1 MPRQLPTK
9 ETIEQVLNYAKSLSN
24 EDVYAYIQSIHDWF
38 VQLANVATNHEETLK
53 SIRELFPAL
62 QTWQDLEK
70 VRAQYNADM
79 LSFIAN
85 KYYSKLQL
93 FPEKNNILVNS
104 FNELQQTI
112 QFLKDLNSI
121 REDCL
126 EKLNQQRNVQTHR
139 NNEPTVLQSNRTT
152 GSLDESQSNTST
164 STSTSTSTTTTQPTQ
179 SVAID
184 DRIDEEDAE
193 RITPKRRKKRKA
205 DEENLKQPPKK
216 KSKQGSLEELKSKLT
231 DFNYT
236 EAQVLKITKRKYC
249 TNTVIALIQL
259 HPSLLE
265 HGFSHEQLVRIAA
278 HDGGSKNLEAVKN
291 NFQALKDLGFTPDH
305 IVKMVGHGGG
315 SKNLEAVKTNFQA
328 LKNLDFTPDHIVKMV
343 GHIGGSKNLEAVKT
357 NFQALKDLGFT
368 PDHIVKMVGHIGG
381 SKNLEAVKNNF
392 HALKDLGF
400 TPDHIVKMVGHIG
413 GSKNLEAVKN
423 NFHALKDLDFTPDH
437 IVKMV
442 GHGGGS
448 NNLEAVK
455 NNFQALKDLG
465 FTPDH
470 IVKMVQHNGGSKNL
484 EAVKNNFQALKD
496 LGFTPDHIVNMVG
509 HDGGSKNLEAVKTN
523 FQALKDLGFTP
534 DHIVKM
540 VGHNGGS
547 KNLEAVKTNFQAL
560 KDLGFTPDH
569 IVKMVQHDGGSKN
582 LEAVKTNFQALKDLG
597 FTPDHIVKM
606 VGHIGG
612 SKNLEAVKTNF
623 QALKDLGFTPD
634 HIVKMVGHD
643 GGSKNLEA
651 VKTNFQALKDLGFT
665 PDHIVK
671 MVGHDGGSKNL
682 EAVKECYNQLKISG
696 LKRSEI
702 TNYFSERSRGRDLLR
717 RSLEL
722 SSKPLSAWEL
732 LFETEKVNT
741 FFQRVNNIGT
751 VIIHKKWATS
761 IASDNGKIIFEVK
774 ETYLA
779 SQINAF
785 LTRCYKNNTAM
796 RTWCHPPSLSSAE
809 KVSIQLI
816 NPSHFISNEQ
826 ILDTISFLVYLVKY
840 NLKANSS
847 SFLQQLTYT
856 CSNTSSLAALI
867 SFDDLCAKFTT
878 EYQHIPLNS
887 MKSFLADFCIG
898 LVNKQFEELNK
909 EAEEKYD
916 SFVLSKLDG
925 RVYIDNYGPFNDFY
939 AEVMLPELDNDAF
952 PAATLPASAMSIP
965 ASTEIPT
972 SNSMSSTTMTTTSTP
987 VTTKSGVIP
996 TNVDLEENLARS
1008 HTAASLF
1015 AEEINSPQ
1023 GINFF
1028 DEDIGFD
1035 DIFSNLGFF
1044 NDFQS
1049 SDMTWNATDAMPSST
1064 PATDDVIKEH
1074 SVEPFIQQD
1083 KQEELLIPKPSSNLP
1098 RITQRSPAFFA
1109 ENQPPNF
1116 ILSRGSNVSS
1126 NTDIKQNDTPQLT

>member
-62 QTWQDLEK
+62 HTWQDLEK

-126 EKLNQQRNVQTHR
+126 EKLNQQRNVQTHK

-152 GSLDESQSNTST
+152 VSLDESQSNTST
-164 STSTSTSTTTTQPTQ
+164 TTTTTTQPTQ

-184 DRIDEEDAE
+184 DRVEEEDAE
-193 RITPKRRKKRKA
+193 EITPKRRNKRKA

-216 KSKQGSLEELKSKLT
+216 KSKQGSLEELKSKLI

-236 EAQVLKITKRKYC
+236 QAQVLKITKRKSC

-259 HPSLLE
+259 HPSLVE

-278 HDGGSKNLEAVKN
+278 HAGGSKNLEAVKTNFQALKDLGFTPDHIVKMVQHDGGSKNLEAVKN

-305 IVKMVGHGGG
+305 IVKMVGH
-315 SKNLEAVKTNFQA
+315 
-328 LKNLDFTPDHIVKMV
+328 H
-343 GHIGGSKNLEAVKT
+343 
-357 NFQALKDLGFT
+357 
-368 PDHIVKMVGHIGG
+368 GG
-381 SKNLEAVKNNF
+381 SKNLEAVKN
-392 HALKDLGF
+392 
-400 TPDHIVKMVGHIG
+400 
-413 GSKNLEAVKN
+413 
-423 NFHALKDLDFTPDH
+423 
-437 IVKMV
+437 
-442 GHGGGS
+442 
-448 NNLEAVK
+448 
-455 NNFQALKDLG
+455 
-465 FTPDH
+465 
-470 IVKMVQHNGGSKNL
+470 
-484 EAVKNNFQALKD
+484 
-496 LGFTPDHIVNMVG
+496 
-509 HDGGSKNLEAVKTN
+509 N

-682 EAVKECYNQLKISG
+682 EAVKECYDQLKISG

-722 SSKPLSAWEL
+722 SSKPLSAWAL

-898 LVNKQFEELNK
+898 LLNKQFEELNK

-939 AEVMLPELDNDAF
+939 AEVMLPLDNDAF

-965 ASTEIPT
+965 ASTEIST
-972 SNSMSSTTMTTTSTP
+972 SNSMSSTTTTTTSTP
-987 VTTKSGVIP
+987 FTTKSGVIP

-1028 DEDIGFD
+1028 DVDIGFD

-1049 SDMTWNATDAMPSST
+1049 SDMTWSATDAMPSST
-1064 PATDDVIKEH
+1064 PATDDAIKER

-1083 KQEELLIPKPSSNLP
+1083 KQEECLIPKPSSNLP

-1126 NTDIKQNDTPQLT
+1126 NTDVKQNDTLQLT

>member
-62 QTWQDLEK
+62 HTWQDLEK
-70 VRAQYNADM
+70 ASAQYNADM

-93 FPEKNNILVNS
+93 FPEKNNILLNS

-112 QFLKDLNSI
+112 QFLKDLNGI

-126 EKLNQQRNVQTHR
+126 EKLNQQRNVQTHK

-164 STSTSTSTTTTQPTQ
+164 STSTTTTTTQPTQ

-249 TNTVIALIQL
+249 TNTVMVLIQL

-278 HDGGSKNLEAVKN
+278 HN
-291 NFQALKDLGFTPDH
+291 
-305 IVKMVGHGGG
+305 GG

-328 LKNLDFTPDHIVKMV
+328 LKDLGFTPDHIVKMV

-368 PDHIVKMVGHIGG
+368 PDHIVKMVGH
-381 SKNLEAVKNNF
+381 
-392 HALKDLGF
+392 
-400 TPDHIVKMVGHIG
+400 
-413 GSKNLEAVKN
+413 
-423 NFHALKDLDFTPDH
+423 
-437 IVKMV
+437 
-442 GHGGGS
+442 
-448 NNLEAVK
+448 
-455 NNFQALKDLG
+455 
-465 FTPDH
+465 
-470 IVKMVQHNGGSKNL
+470 NGGSKNL

-496 LGFTPDHIVNMVG
+496 LGFTPDHIVKMVG
-509 HDGGSKNLEAVKTN
+509 HGGGSKNLEAVKNN
-523 FQALKDLGFTP
+523 FQALKGLGFTP

-540 VGHNGGS
+540 VGHDGGS

-612 SKNLEAVKTNF
+612 SKNLEAVK
-623 QALKDLGFTPD
+623 
-634 HIVKMVGHD
+634 
-643 GGSKNLEA
+643 
-651 VKTNFQALKDLGFT
+651 
-665 PDHIVK
+665 
-671 MVGHDGGSKNL
+671 
-682 EAVKECYNQLKISG
+682 ECYDQLKISG

-702 TNYFSERSRGRDLLR
+702 TNYFSERSRGRGLFR

-779 SQINAF
+779 SQINKF

-856 CSNTSSLAALI
+856 CSNSSSLGALI

-898 LVNKQFEELNK
+898 LLNKQFEELNNK
-909 EAEEKYD
+909 ETEKKYD

-939 AEVMLPELDNDAF
+939 AEVMLPLDNDAF

-972 SNSMSSTTMTTTSTP
+972 SNSMSSTTTTTTSAP

-1015 AEEINSPQ
+1015 AEEINSSQ

-1083 KQEELLIPKPSSNLP
+1083 KQEECLIPKPSSNLP

-1126 NTDIKQNDTPQLT
+1126 NTDVKQNDTLQLT

>member
-62 QTWQDLEK
+62 HTWQDLEK
-70 VRAQYNADM
+70 ASAQYNADM

-93 FPEKNNILVNS
+93 FPEKNNILLNS

-112 QFLKDLNSI
+112 QFLKDLNGI

-164 STSTSTSTTTTQPTQ
+164 STSTSTTTTTTQPTQ

-236 EAQVLKITKRKYC
+236 QAQVLKITKRKSC
-249 TNTVIALIQL
+249 TNTVMALIQL

-315 SKNLEAVKTNFQA
+315 SKNLEAVKNNFQA
-328 LKNLDFTPDHIVKMV
+328 LKNLDFTPDHIVNMVGHSGGSKNLEAVKTNFQALKDLGFTPDHIVKMVGHGGGSKNLEAVKTNFQALKDLGFTPDHIVKMVGHGGGSKNLEAVKTNFQALKDLGFTPDHIVKMV

-400 TPDHIVKMVGHIG
+400 TPDHIVKMV
-413 GSKNLEAVKN
+413 
-423 NFHALKDLDFTPDH
+423 
-437 IVKMV
+437 
-442 GHGGGS
+442 
-448 NNLEAVK
+448 
-455 NNFQALKDLG
+455 
-465 FTPDH
+465 
-470 IVKMVQHNGGSKNL
+470 
-484 EAVKNNFQALKD
+484 
-496 LGFTPDHIVNMVG
+496 
-509 HDGGSKNLEAVKTN
+509 
-523 FQALKDLGFTP
+523 
-534 DHIVKM
+534 
-540 VGHNGGS
+540 
-547 KNLEAVKTNFQAL
+547 
-560 KDLGFTPDH
+560 
-569 IVKMVQHDGGSKN
+569 QHDGGSKN

-606 VGHIGG
+606 VGHGGG
-612 SKNLEAVKTNF
+612 SKNLEAVKNNF

-634 HIVKMVGHD
+634 HIVKMVGH
-643 GGSKNLEA
+643 
-651 VKTNFQALKDLGFT
+651 
-665 PDHIVK
+665 I
-671 MVGHDGGSKNL
+671 GGSKNL
-682 EAVKECYNQLKISG
+682 EAVKECYDQLKISG

-732 LFETEKVNT
+732 LFETEKVHT

-840 NLKANSS
+840 NLKANYS

-972 SNSMSSTTMTTTSTP
+972 SNSMSSTTTTTTSTP

-1064 PATDDVIKEH
+1064 PATDDAIKEH

-1083 KQEELLIPKPSSNLP
+1083 KQEECLIPKPSSNLP

-1109 ENQPPNF
+1109 ENQPQNF

-1126 NTDIKQNDTPQLT
+1126 NTDVKQNDTLQLT

>member
-1 MPRQLPTK
+1 M
-9 ETIEQVLNYAKSLSN
+9 
-24 EDVYAYIQSIHDWF
+24 
-38 VQLANVATNHEETLK
+38 VQ
-53 SIRELFPAL
+53 
-62 QTWQDLEK
+62 
-70 VRAQYNADM
+70 
-79 LSFIAN
+79 
-85 KYYSKLQL
+85 
-93 FPEKNNILVNS
+93 
-104 FNELQQTI
+104 
-112 QFLKDLNSI
+112 
-121 REDCL
+121 
-126 EKLNQQRNVQTHR
+126 
-139 NNEPTVLQSNRTT
+139 
-152 GSLDESQSNTST
+152 
-164 STSTSTSTTTTQPTQ
+164 
-179 SVAID
+179 
-184 DRIDEEDAE
+184 
-193 RITPKRRKKRKA
+193 
-205 DEENLKQPPKK
+205 
-216 KSKQGSLEELKSKLT
+216 
-231 DFNYT
+231 
-236 EAQVLKITKRKYC
+236 
-249 TNTVIALIQL
+249 
-259 HPSLLE
+259 
-265 HGFSHEQLVRIAA
+265 

-305 IVKMVGHGGG
+305 IVKMVGH
-315 SKNLEAVKTNFQA
+315 
-328 LKNLDFTPDHIVKMV
+328 
-343 GHIGGSKNLEAVKT
+343 
-357 NFQALKDLGFT
+357 
-368 PDHIVKMVGHIGG
+368 
-381 SKNLEAVKNNF
+381 
-392 HALKDLGF
+392 
-400 TPDHIVKMVGHIG
+400 
-413 GSKNLEAVKN
+413 
-423 NFHALKDLDFTPDH
+423 
-437 IVKMV
+437 
-442 GHGGGS
+442 
-448 NNLEAVK
+448 
-455 NNFQALKDLG
+455 
-465 FTPDH
+465 
-470 IVKMVQHNGGSKNL
+470 NGGSKNL

-496 LGFTPDHIVNMVG
+496 LGFTPDHIV
-509 HDGGSKNLEAVKTN
+509 
-523 FQALKDLGFTP
+523 
-534 DHIVKM
+534 KM
-540 VGHNGGS
+540 VGHG
-547 KNLEAVKTNFQAL
+547 
-560 KDLGFTPDH
+560 
-569 IVKMVQHDGGSKN
+569 
-582 LEAVKTNFQALKDLG
+582 
-597 FTPDHIVKM
+597 
-606 VGHIGG
+606 GG

-671 MVGHDGGSKNL
+671 MVGHIGGSKNL
-682 EAVKECYNQLKISG
+682 EAVKECYDQLKISG

-722 SSKPLSAWEL
+722 SSKPLSAWAL

-785 LTRCYKNNTAM
+785 LNRCYKNNTAM

-856 CSNTSSLAALI
+856 CSNTSSLGALI

-972 SNSMSSTTMTTTSTP
+972 SNSMSSTTTTTTSTP

-1064 PATDDVIKEH
+1064 PATDDAIKER

-1083 KQEELLIPKPSSNLP
+1083 KQEECLIPKPSSNLP

-1109 ENQPPNF
+1109 ENQPQNF

-1126 NTDIKQNDTPQLT
+1126 NTDVKQNDTLQLT